1 MDDDEVLDRLRLAID
16 THVLPGS
23 DRYTLEEVAER
34 AGVDPDLT
42 RRIWRA
48 LGFPDPVPGDRIGGD
63 REVAVL
69 SVAAEPITISPDP
82 ERTAETLVRQTR
94 IIAASIA
101 RIAELWVDQIRLALD
116 SGDPALVKDA
126 ISIEL
131 DQERLGGLLDY
142 LHRRLFASALRRELA
157 NRSTGGGTAGTAAF
171 ADLVG
176 YTSLTERLDP
186 LELSELIGTFEAIAY
201 DTVATHGGRVVKTI
215 GDEVLFTSDAAA
227 RAVDTALHL
236 LDRSAAAGL
245 PDLRVGMDHGP
256 VVWFEGDLFGPTV
269 NRASRLV
276 AEAPVGG
283 LAASRRCRDATPDA
297 GWSDLGELDLKGVGP
312 VEVFTLAGRPTG

>member
-1 MDDDEVLDRLRLAID
+1 MDDEEALERLRLAID

-23 DRYTLEEVAER
+23 DRYTLEEVAAR

-48 LGFPDPVPGDRIGGD
+48 LGFPDPAPGDRVGGD

-69 SVAAEPITISPDP
+69 AVAAEPVSTSAEPD
-82 ERTAETLVRQTR
+82 RTAETLVRQTR

-116 SGDPALVKDA
+116 SGDPTLVKDA

-131 DQERLGGLLDY
+131 DQERIGGLLDY

-157 NRSTGGGTAGTAAF
+157 NRSAGGGTARTACF

-176 YTSLTERLDP
+176 YTTLTERLDA
-186 LELSELIGTFEAIAY
+186 LELSELIGSFEAIAY

-215 GDEVLFTSDAAA
+215 GDEVLFTSDEPE

-236 LDRSAAAGL
+236 LARSGEQGL
-245 PDLRVGMDHGP
+245 PPLRVGMDHGP

-269 NRASRLV
+269 NRAARLV
-276 AEAPVGG
+276 PEAPVGG
-283 LAASRRCRDATPDA
+283 LAASRPCRDAAPSAAWTGVGDR
-297 GWSDLGELDLKGVGP
+297 ELKGVGL
-312 VEVFTLAGRPTG
+312 VEVFTLAGPG